1 MKLFTALRSATGTGP
16 RFVLLMALVTVS
28 SVPLFNGLFGVVA
41 ETDNPRRGLDG
52 AVGCLYAA
60 GYDPSTTD
68 LNNLMATLRR
78 PAALA
83 KCLGEQPESYRG
95 TLATLVLLAVAGL
108 VYWWLPKV
116 RDRRRTTLPVEE
128 VDADGTLAAELAA
141 LRERTGVRSD
151 LRFRVDPRRLTS
163 GASVY
168 GRTGDYT
175 VCLHMG
181 LLARRGTDPEGFRA
195 VVLHELAHVHHRD
208 VDYAYASTALWRVFV
223 LLALVPEFVLVAWI
237 IALALSGTDSPW
249 WPGALP
255 EMLSTVFACL
265 LLAGLVHLAR
275 ADLLRRREFH
285 ADLQAVAWGA
295 HPATWDRPEPPH
307 VVPPLL
313 RRLTTLL
320 RTHPDWA
327 ERRRVLADAGRL
339 LRVSP
344 LEMFLTGAS
353 ASLLYASLGTLPFL
367 SGGRPN
373 ALWPTLALITPVLCC
388 ALGLP
393 VVRAAR
399 ADGPTD
405 SGATAGLW
413 LGCGLL
419 VGEFVA
425 SGQYRLDWLP
435 QQPQLLLVFL
445 LIGAVPAV
453 WWTQSLRLVLG
464 LPKRGVRWAV
474 AGLCALVTMTVL
486 WAGLLWWRWG
496 GERIALGAGDPGD
509 ALAKQYREMV
519 PGRWQ
524 DYGFDLSTLSAG
536 MSLLTPLQGDA
547 LVAAAALLL
556 WLVPLVLL
564 LLQRAGPGLRV
575 RRTLG
580 AGLAGALLSWAG
592 LATAQVALYVQRPA
606 TPKERAGPF
615 LVVHAW
621 WMIVGLTAAC
631 LLTAALVAAF
641 SRRHWLLRALIAAQ
655 VVQLT
660 SYGAVFLLYS
670 ADGCLGPLN
679 TVFDRC
685 QWHAHNGLVVDRG
698 VTLLSLP
705 NAVLG
710 SGCAALVGA
719 GVAWSVRRLRGRP
732 RPDVPDLPA
741 STAPVRRRLRF
752 LKTATVLAL
761 GVPALLLAVVI
772 NTQPSASPVAGQ
784 LSQQTDAAAP
794 HRTPAPAEPDKKKP
808 EPAPPGRKSKLHTW
822 QVWSWLNNGGARYA
836 RQIATAS
843 LALNSEIL
851 KAAAQPRNRNG
862 KVSVDEKPF
871 HRLCGAL
878 GTRVDDARNY
888 LPVPDQGLQDAWS
901 DALARVRSG
910 TRDCQAALIPPKG
923 APHRSEAER
932 AQLFTTSLNGI
943 VVGVRSLTGTVKD
956 ITKAATWAA
965 K

>member
-1 MKLFTALRSATGTGP
+1 MRLFTALRSATGTGP

-28 SVPLFNGLFGVVA
+28 SIPLFDGLFGVVA
-41 ETDNPRRGLDG
+41 ATDNPRRGLDG

-68 LNNLMATLRR
+68 LNNLLATLRR
-78 PAALA
+78 PEALV

-95 TLATLVLLAVAGL
+95 TLATLALLAVAGL

-116 RDRRRTTLPVEE
+116 RDRRRTMLPVEE
-128 VDADGTLAAELAA
+128 VDADGTLGAELAA
-141 LRERTGVRSD
+141 LREHTGVRSD

-175 VCLHMG
+175 VCLHAG
-181 LLARRGTDPEGFRA
+181 LVARRGTDPEGFRA

-223 LLALVPEFVLVAWI
+223 LLALLPEFALVGWI
-237 IALALSGTDSPW
+237 VALALSGTDSPW

-255 EMLSTVFACL
+255 EMLSTLFACL

-295 HPATWDRPEPPH
+295 HPATWDRSEPPG
-307 VVPPLL
+307 VVAPLL
-313 RRLTTLL
+313 RRLTALL

-327 ERRRVLADAGRL
+327 ERRRVLADSRRL

-353 ASLLYASLGTLPFL
+353 ASLLYGSLATLPLL

-373 ALWPTLALITPVLCC
+373 ALWPTLALVAPVLCC

-393 VVRAAR
+393 VVRAVR
-399 ADGPTD
+399 TDRRTD
-405 SGATAGLW
+405 SGASAGLW
-413 LGCGLL
+413 FGCGLL

-425 SGQYRLDWLP
+425 SGRYRLDWLP

-445 LIGAVPAV
+445 FIGAVPVV

-464 LPKRGVRWAV
+464 LSKRRVRWAA
-474 AGLCALVTMTVL
+474 AGLCALVTTTLL
-486 WAGLLWWRWG
+486 WAELLWWRWG
-496 GERIALGAGDPGD
+496 GERIALGAGDAGG

-524 DYGFDLSTLSAG
+524 DYGFDLSTLSVG
-536 MSLLTPLQGDA
+536 MSLLTPLYGDA

-580 AGLAGALLSWAG
+580 AGLAGGLLSWAG
-592 LATAQVALYVQRPA
+592 MAAAQVALYVQRPA
-606 TPKERAGPF
+606 TPKARTGPF
-615 LVVHAW
+615 LIVHAW
-621 WMIVGLTAAC
+621 WMIVGLMAAC

-655 VVQLT
+655 VVQLM
-660 SYGAVFLLYS
+660 SYGGVFLLYS

-698 VTLLSLP
+698 VTLLTLP
-705 NAVLG
+705 NAVIG
-710 SGCAALVGA
+710 AGCAALVGA

-732 RPDVPDLPA
+732 RPDVPVLPA
-741 STAPVRRRLRF
+741 STGPVRRRLRF

-761 GVPALLLAVVI
+761 GVPALLLTVVLH
-772 NTQPSASPVAGQ
+772 TQPSSSPVAGRLPQ
-784 LSQQTDAAAP
+784 DTDAAAP
-794 HRTPAPAEPDKKKP
+794 HHTQGPAGPDKKKP
-808 EPAPPGRKSKLHTW
+808 RPTPPARKSKLSTW
-822 QVWSWLNNGGARYA
+822 QVWSWLNNGGSRHAQ
-836 RQIATAS
+836 QIAAAS
-843 LALNSEIL
+843 LALNSQVL
-851 KAAAQPRNRNG
+851 KAAAQPRNKNG

-878 GTRVDDARNY
+878 GARVEAAQNY

-910 TRDCQAALIPPKG
+910 ARGCQAAMIPPKG
-923 APHRSEAER
+923 APHRTEAER

-943 VVGVRSLTGTVKD
+943 VGGVRGLTSTVKD

>member
-1 MKLFTALRSATGTGP
+1 MRLFTALRSATGTGP

-28 SVPLFNGLFGVVA
+28 SIPLLDGLFAVVL
-41 ETDNPRRGLDG
+41 ETGNPRRGLDG

-60 GYDPSTTD
+60 GYDPSGTD
-68 LNNLMATLRR
+68 LNNLLSTLRR
-78 PAALA
+78 PEALV

-95 TLATLVLLAVAGL
+95 TLATLALLAVAGL

-128 VDADGTLAAELAA
+128 VDADGTLGAELAA
-141 LRERTGVRSD
+141 LRAHTGVRSD

-175 VCLHMG
+175 VCLHAG

-223 LLALVPEFVLVAWI
+223 LLVLLPHFAMVGWI
-237 IALALSGTDSPW
+237 VGLALSGTDSPW

-255 EMLSTVFACL
+255 EMLSSVFACL

-275 ADLLRRREFH
+275 ADLLRRRELH
-285 ADLQAVAWGA
+285 ADLRAVAWGA
-295 HPATWDRPEPPH
+295 HPATWNRPDPPGL
-307 VVPPLL
+307 VTPLL
-313 RRLTTLL
+313 RRLTALL

-327 ERRRVLADAGRL
+327 DRRRVLADAGRL

-353 ASLLYASLGTLPFL
+353 TSLLYGSLTVLPL
-367 SGGRPN
+367 LPSSRPD
-373 ALWPTLALITPVLCC
+373 ALWPTLALVAPVLCC

-399 ADGPTD
+399 TDGHTG
-405 SGATAGLW
+405 SGASAGLW

-425 SGQYRLDWLP
+425 SGRYRLDWLP
-435 QQPQLLLVFL
+435 QQPQLLLAFL
-445 LIGAVPAV
+445 FIGAVPVV

-464 LPKRGVRWAV
+464 LSKRGLRWAA
-474 AGLCALVTMTVL
+474 AGLCALVTTTLL

-496 GERIALGAGDPGD
+496 GERIALGAGDPDG
-509 ALAKQYREMV
+509 ALAKQYRQMV

-536 MSLLTPLQGDA
+536 MSLLTPLHGDA

-580 AGLAGALLSWAG
+580 AGLAGGLLSWAG
-592 LATAQVALYVQRPA
+592 LAAAQFALYVQRPA
-606 TPKERAGPF
+606 TPKLRAGPF
-615 LVVHAW
+615 LVVHVW
-621 WMIVGLTAAC
+621 WMIVGLMAAC
-631 LLTAALVAAF
+631 LLTGALVAAF

-655 VVQLT
+655 VVQLM

-685 QWHAHNGLVVDRG
+685 QWHTHNGLVVDRG
-698 VTLLSLP
+698 VTFLTLP

-710 SGCAALVGA
+710 AGCAALVGA

-732 RPDVPDLPA
+732 RPAVPALPA
-741 STAPVRRRLRF
+741 ATGPVRRRLRF
-752 LKTATVLAL
+752 LKTATVLTL
-761 GVPALLLAVVI
+761 GVPALLVAVVI
-772 NTQPSASPVAGQ
+772 NTQPSSAPVASQ
-784 LSQQTDAAAP
+784 LTQDPAAP
-794 HRTPAPAEPDKKKP
+794 HRGQAPAEPEGKKSRP
-808 EPAPPGRKSKLHTW
+808 TPPARKSKLHTW

-836 RQIATAS
+836 RQIAAAS
-843 LALNSEIL
+843 LALDSQII
-851 KAAAQPRNRNG
+851 KVQTQPRNRNG

-878 GTRVDDARNY
+878 GTRVEEAQNY
-888 LPVPDQGLQDAWS
+888 LQVPDQGLQDAWS
-901 DALARVRSG
+901 DALARVLSG
-910 TRDCQAALIPPKG
+910 ARDCQTAMIPPKG
-923 APHRSEAER
+923 APHRTEAER
-932 AQLFTTSLNGI
+932 AQLFTTSLNRI
-943 VVGVRSLTGTVKD
+943 VVGVRDLTGAVKD
-956 ITKAATWAA
+956 ITKAATEAA
-965 K
+965 E